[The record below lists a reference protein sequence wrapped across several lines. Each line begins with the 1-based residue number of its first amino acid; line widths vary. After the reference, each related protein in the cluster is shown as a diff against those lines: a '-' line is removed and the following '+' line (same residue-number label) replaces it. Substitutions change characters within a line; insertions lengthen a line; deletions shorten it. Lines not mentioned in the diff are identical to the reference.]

1 MADAHWAASARMPSN
16 LLLAEAVTAAQ
27 EAGWHGNQPDAL
39 QWVVVLQHLTHCCQ
53 AYRQVLIFSV
63 PSSSSSFSPLPLL
76 LFLPTI
82 IPALLI
88 LLLLLSPLCILPC
101 HSSSC
106 FFAPVTFTFSN
117 STICRRLQTSNS
129 PLLTSPP
136 LRQHHK
142 KNNSPQPIPLSMCLQ
157 GRTGAR
163 AFCRVGPPEERP
175 DQPAEQATSQQQ
187 NMGIHHSGSAAAAV
201 RGCLVPGAVQRR
213 YACCARSHDQL
224 QTQLPH
230 APTHR

>member
-1 MADAHWAASARMPSN
+1 MGCCSATPHTLLSSLQASLNILCP
-16 LLLAEAVTAAQ
+16 LLL
-27 EAGWHGNQPDAL
+27 L
-39 QWVVVLQHLTHCCQ
+39 L
-53 AYRQVLIFSV
+53 FF
-63 PSSSSSFSPLPLL
+63 SSSSSPLPPYYYPCSSYPPSSAEPSVHSPLSLFLL
-76 LFLPTI
+76 LFCSCHFHFIKQHNLPSTSDIKQPSTHLPTM
-82 IPALLI
+82 
-88 LLLLLSPLCILPC
+88 
-101 HSSSC
+101 
-106 FFAPVTFTFSN
+106 
-117 STICRRLQTSNS
+117 
-129 PLLTSPP
+129 
-136 LRQHHK
+136 RQHHK